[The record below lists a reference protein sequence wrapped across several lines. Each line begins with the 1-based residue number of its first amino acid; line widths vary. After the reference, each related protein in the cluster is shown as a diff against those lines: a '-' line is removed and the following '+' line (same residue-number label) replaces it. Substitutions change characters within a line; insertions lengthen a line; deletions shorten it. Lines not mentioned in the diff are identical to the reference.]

1 MAITST
7 NPINSAN
14 NITGSQVTGAKKKQ
28 LNPEDFIKMML
39 TQLQH
44 QDPMQPAKN
53 EELLA
58 QMSQI
63 GQLQSSNTLQ
73 ESLKSLVLQNNIGS
87 AGNLLGK
94 TVQGLDTDNKPI
106 VGVVNSIKVVDNK
119 VQLELDTGKQL
130 PMERVTTIAPTSPTK
145 LAA

>member
-1 MAITST
+1 MAITTT

-14 NITGSQVTGAKKKQ
+14 NTTGSQVTGAKKKQ

-94 TVQGLDTDNKPI
+94 TVQGLDADNKPI

-130 PMERVTTIAPTSPTK
+130 AMERVTTIAPTSPTK